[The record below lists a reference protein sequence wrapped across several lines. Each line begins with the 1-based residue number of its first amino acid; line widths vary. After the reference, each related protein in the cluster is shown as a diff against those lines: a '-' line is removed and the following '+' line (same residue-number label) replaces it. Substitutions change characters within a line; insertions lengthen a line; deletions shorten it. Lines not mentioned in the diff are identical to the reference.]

1 MQITVFDTVRK
12 MPKRQPRSR
21 NEETDNTQ
29 FDPSYSS
36 GGGDNNMEQH
46 NTGNYGDDNNSGGG
60 GTPLAGN

>member
-36 GGGDNNMEQH
+36 GGGDNMEQH